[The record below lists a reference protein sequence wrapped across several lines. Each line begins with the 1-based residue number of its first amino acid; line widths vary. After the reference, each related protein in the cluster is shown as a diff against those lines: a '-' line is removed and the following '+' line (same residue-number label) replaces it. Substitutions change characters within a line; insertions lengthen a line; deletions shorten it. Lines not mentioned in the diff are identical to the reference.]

1 VEFSDGVRQ
10 VIIQAEEE
18 VRALGDSR
26 LGSEYLL
33 LALAAD
39 PERDVSAAVLASL
52 GVDAPS
58 LREQI
63 VETNGRRDVPSPPN
77 PPFTGEAKQ
86 VLASSFREALLLGN
100 DCIGTEHLLLSA
112 ADGSS
117 TAALLLADRDI
128 TPKQVRAEVLRRVT
142 PGQQSAPRGRRRL
155 RR

>member
-1 VEFSDGVRQ
+1 MQFSDGVRQ
-10 VIIQAEEE
+10 VIIRAREET
-18 VRALGDSR
+18 RALGDTR

-33 LALAAD
+33 LALATD
-39 PERDVSAAVLASL
+39 PEQDVSAAVLASL

-63 VETNGRRDVPSPPN
+63 VETNGRRETPSPPD

-86 VLASSFREALLLGN
+86 VLASSFGEAVGLGN
-100 DCIGTEHLLLSA
+100 DWIGTEHLLLSA

-128 TPKQVRAEVLRRVT
+128 TPEQVRAEVLRRVT
-142 PGQQSAPRGRRRL
+142 PGRRSTPRGRRRL